1 MDDDYNVLSTGFAED
16 DGALQYPDDDGVPL
30 AVVSNVDT
38 ENQRHEDVRNAL
50 EEVGYAR
57 RKRRLDDVEQVYD
70 KFGRRSHPMDWHM
83 RMDPVSADVHEK
95 SKINSAKRRALE
107 SLEQKIN
114 EVATEANTLSGDH
127 LGAECVDEETIHSLC
142 DQELARRYKRRKE
155 IMKNPPSDG
164 SPWIGLSDV
173 VNGQRFYIRTF
184 RDDSKSKPLVETIS
198 RQSTQFN
205 VGYRAFQSICKEA
218 EDIRVLKE
226 ETRVKRQEE
235 EFSRMLD
242 DDSSAFDTST
252 SKHVESALW
261 VNKYEAK
268 NFSDLLSDSTVNR
281 NILTWLKM
289 WDECVFRKKI
299 DDLLG
304 SLGDREREV
313 LQMDN
318 GKIRR
323 PALKMLLISGPAGLG
338 KSTLARI
345 VARQAGY
352 STIDVN
358 ASDARTVA
366 DLNKVLEGAV
376 KTSRTLDADQRPAC
390 LILDEIDGT
399 PIDTIRHLI
408 RCLQANGKKA
418 VRRPIIGICN
428 NLFTPALRDLRS
440 VAWCVQLGATK
451 QDALAKRLEEICDHE
466 CLRCD
471 LSTLRKLC
479 DLCGND
485 MRHSINTLQW
495 VAIAARKSNKTIGM
509 KLIHEVIQKEKG
521 GATSIFDDW
530 SAVLELTKHADVKGG
545 IKAVRER
552 VLAIEKISAEHG
564 GEDRFVSGLHANYLV
579 SLPIGVIRRASTW
592 FSFYDDIQKT
602 IHTYQNWSVQK
613 YMFSVFVSLHLNI
626 ATHARVPIQYPHL
639 EQTMF
644 QKMKESEETINAVR
658 SCGHSGRGA
667 PKKELLLDVLPFIVG
682 IVQPPIKP
690 MNESLYDQ
698 RELATFN
705 QTVSIM
711 CDYGLTYTATMVK
724 DQVNWLFTP
733 SIDITVMR
741 VRLADSTSHQSLSE
755 KISTN
760 TDKIKDI
767 IDSEN
772 RKKKRL
778 SAGEMKRIQNGKL
791 SDILFTHQDG
801 DSSAVKKKVTMQ
813 QLNKII
819 FGDS

>member
-1 MDDDYNVLSTGFAED
+1 
-16 DGALQYPDDDGVPL
+16 
-30 AVVSNVDT
+30 
-38 ENQRHEDVRNAL
+38 
-50 EEVGYAR
+50 
-57 RKRRLDDVEQVYD
+57 
-70 KFGRRSHPMDWHM
+70 
-83 RMDPVSADVHEK
+83 
-95 SKINSAKRRALE
+95 
-107 SLEQKIN
+107 
-114 EVATEANTLSGDH
+114 
-127 LGAECVDEETIHSLC
+127 
-142 DQELARRYKRRKE
+142 
-155 IMKNPPSDG
+155 
-164 SPWIGLSDV
+164 
-173 VNGQRFYIRTF
+173 
-184 RDDSKSKPLVETIS
+184 
-198 RQSTQFN
+198 
-205 VGYRAFQSICKEA
+205 
-218 EDIRVLKE
+218 
-226 ETRVKRQEE
+226 
-235 EFSRMLD
+235 
-242 DDSSAFDTST
+242 
-252 SKHVESALW
+252 
-261 VNKYEAK
+261 
-268 NFSDLLSDSTVNR
+268 
-281 NILTWLKM
+281 
-289 WDECVFRKKI
+289 
-299 DDLLG
+299 
-304 SLGDREREV
+304 
-313 LQMDN
+313 
-318 GKIRR
+318 
-323 PALKMLLISGPAGLG
+323 
-338 KSTLARI
+338 
-345 VARQAGY
+345 
-352 STIDVN
+352 
-358 ASDARTVA
+358 
-366 DLNKVLEGAV
+366 
-376 KTSRTLDADQRPAC
+376 
-390 LILDEIDGT
+390 
-399 PIDTIRHLI
+399 
-408 RCLQANGKKA
+408 
-418 VRRPIIGICN
+418 
-428 NLFTPALRDLRS
+428 
-440 VAWCVQLGATK
+440 
-451 QDALAKRLEEICDHE
+451 
-466 CLRCD
+466 
-471 LSTLRKLC
+471 
-479 DLCGND
+479 

-690 MNESLYDQ
+690 MNESLYNQ

-733 SIDITVMR
+733 SIDVLTMFPLEDPKRQYLANATRQLIAHKITLMR

-778 SAGEMKRIQNGKL
+778 SAGEMKRVQNGKL

-819 FGDS
+819 FGEDAETTFRLDSNWYLRRLDLIKLQSIKSRNPDSDARFFQNDELCLDPAFVQLLARSSLRKIESNSGMEYCGLDKINNPSTYCTGKLSSMNDRCIRYLGNIIYTNGVGDYSENINATKIPQADIKK

>member
-1 MDDDYNVLSTGFAED
+1 
-16 DGALQYPDDDGVPL
+16 
-30 AVVSNVDT
+30 
-38 ENQRHEDVRNAL
+38 
-50 EEVGYAR
+50 
-57 RKRRLDDVEQVYD
+57 
-70 KFGRRSHPMDWHM
+70 
-83 RMDPVSADVHEK
+83 
-95 SKINSAKRRALE
+95 
-107 SLEQKIN
+107 
-114 EVATEANTLSGDH
+114 
-127 LGAECVDEETIHSLC
+127 
-142 DQELARRYKRRKE
+142 
-155 IMKNPPSDG
+155 
-164 SPWIGLSDV
+164 
-173 VNGQRFYIRTF
+173 
-184 RDDSKSKPLVETIS
+184 
-198 RQSTQFN
+198 
-205 VGYRAFQSICKEA
+205 
-218 EDIRVLKE
+218 
-226 ETRVKRQEE
+226 
-235 EFSRMLD
+235 
-242 DDSSAFDTST
+242 
-252 SKHVESALW
+252 
-261 VNKYEAK
+261 
-268 NFSDLLSDSTVNR
+268 
-281 NILTWLKM
+281 
-289 WDECVFRKKI
+289 
-299 DDLLG
+299 
-304 SLGDREREV
+304 
-313 LQMDN
+313 
-318 GKIRR
+318 
-323 PALKMLLISGPAGLG
+323 
-338 KSTLARI
+338 
-345 VARQAGY
+345 
-352 STIDVN
+352 
-358 ASDARTVA
+358 
-366 DLNKVLEGAV
+366 
-376 KTSRTLDADQRPAC
+376 
-390 LILDEIDGT
+390 
-399 PIDTIRHLI
+399 
-408 RCLQANGKKA
+408 
-418 VRRPIIGICN
+418 
-428 NLFTPALRDLRS
+428 
-440 VAWCVQLGATK
+440 
-451 QDALAKRLEEICDHE
+451 
-466 CLRCD
+466 
-471 LSTLRKLC
+471 
-479 DLCGND
+479 

-495 VAIAARKSNKTIGM
+495 VAIAARKYNKTIGM

-530 SAVLELTKHADVKGG
+530 SAVLELTKHANVKGG

-639 EQTMF
+639 EQAMF

-690 MNESLYDQ
+690 MNESLYNQ

-733 SIDITVMR
+733 SIDITLMR